1 MQGDRLFLSPL
12 ICYADNYTGDLVYLH
27 SFSPALG
34 QKGGKEYRGF
44 SSCHG
49 GYCGYCLALPRR
61 GSVLDAVTR
70 RIIPC
75 RAGQAHRCNSHLRHN
90 LQNAAGTAEKK
101 DRDMGIQA
109 RPTDFCGADHFFP
122 WHTFEPDH
130 CDHCSLI
137 LCEIISALSLDR
149 KYETIFTVLAC
160 FSIGMGA
167 ALTPIG
173 EPLSTI
179 AIAKLRG
186 GAHTADSLFLL
197 KLVGIYIVPGIV
209 FLSVVGA
216 LFRGIQVSA
225 PESLTEDCPE
235 SMKVIALRA
244 WKVYVFVMALILLG
258 NGFKPVI
265 DIYIAPLTARLL
277 YWINISSAVLDNA
290 TLAAAE
296 LGSPMS
302 RSQITGIL
310 MGVIISGG
318 MLIPG
323 NIPNIIAASKL
334 KISSRSWAMIGLPVG
349 LFLMCTYFFILFG
362 I

>member
-1 MQGDRLFLSPL
+1 MLLTILGILFICILFLPL
-12 ICYADNYTGDLVYLH
+12 SVKKVERNIEVFLLVM
-27 SFSPALG
+27 A
-34 QKGGKEYRGF
+34 
-44 SSCHG
+44 
-49 GYCGYCLALPRR
+49 
-61 GSVLDAVTR
+61 VIAVTASHFLGAEACWTWSLVESSLVEPVKLTVATLIFGIIFRMLQEPLKR
-70 RIIPC
+70 RIVTWESRLGPRIFV
-75 RAGQAHRCNSHLRHN
+75 ALIIFSLGILSSLITAII
-90 LQNAAGTAEKK
+90 AA
-101 DRDMGIQA
+101 
-109 RPTDFCGADHFFP
+109 
-122 WHTFEPDH
+122 
-130 CDHCSLI
+130 LI

-179 AIAKLRG
+179 AIARLRG
-186 GAHTADSLFLL
+186 GVHTADSLFLL
-197 KLVGIYIVPGIV
+197 KLVGIYVVPGIV

-216 LFRGIQVSA
+216 MFRGVQVSA
-225 PESLTEDCPE
+225 PESLTEDYPE

-265 DIYIAPLTARLL
+265 DTYIAPLTAGLL

-296 LGSPMS
+296 LGSHMS

-310 MGVIISGG
+310 MGMIISGG